1 MPHRTA
7 NKIAKQLTTAY
18 KAPADGVRGKEL
30 TNPINTIGLPE
41 KYHPTEFKKPR
52 GRLAKAGPGLPSSD
66 GESSSSFDGSVHS
79 LIATIR
85 GRIERARA

>member
-1 MPHRTA
+1 MPQRTA
-7 NKIAKQLTTAY
+7 NKIAKQFTTAY

-66 GESSSSFDGSVHS
+66 GES
-79 LIATIR
+79 
-85 GRIERARA
+85 